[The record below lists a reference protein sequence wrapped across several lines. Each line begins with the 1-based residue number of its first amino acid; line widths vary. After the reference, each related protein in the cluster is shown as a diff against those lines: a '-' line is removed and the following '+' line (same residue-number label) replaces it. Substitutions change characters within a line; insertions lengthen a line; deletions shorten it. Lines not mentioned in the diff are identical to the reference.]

1 MCLQFYERYFK
12 PKEKEKEWRHIK
24 EWIELTAENVE
35 PRYFVP
41 QQYIVKQG
49 ERGTELFILKSGK
62 VSVLINVGRG
72 QEKMVATLGP
82 GAYFGDL
89 SLLGLTDRR
98 SASIVT
104 LTNATV
110 YILAKD
116 KFEDILDQ
124 MPDQGSWLRGVMLDV
139 AKSYQR

>member
-82 GAYFGDL
+82 GAYSGDL

-98 SASIVT
+98 RNHRMVFTKSSQTKTSKHSA
-104 LTNATV
+104 
-110 YILAKD
+110 
-116 KFEDILDQ
+116 
-124 MPDQGSWLRGVMLDV
+124 V
-139 AKSYQR
+139 ARNSANCVGTGGG

>member
-1 MCLQFYERYFK
+1 
-12 PKEKEKEWRHIK
+12 
-24 EWIELTAENVE
+24 
-35 PRYFVP
+35 
-41 QQYIVKQG
+41 
-49 ERGTELFILKSGK
+49 
-62 VSVLINVGRG
+62 
-72 QEKMVATLGP
+72 MVATLGP

-98 SASIVT
+98 SASVVSV
-104 LTNATV
+104 TNATV